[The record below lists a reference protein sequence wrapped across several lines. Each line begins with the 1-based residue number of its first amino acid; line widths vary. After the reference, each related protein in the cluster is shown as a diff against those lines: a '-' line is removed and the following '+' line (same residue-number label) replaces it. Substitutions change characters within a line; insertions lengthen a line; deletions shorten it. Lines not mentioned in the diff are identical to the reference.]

1 MPQLSTALNATALR
15 HEADRQRLL
24 AEVLFFADSD
34 MAAECKALARHLDDW
49 ADDWN
54 GNTPA
59 EDSDASKI

>member
-1 MPQLSTALNATALR
+1 MPQLSTAPNATALR

-49 ADDWN
+49 ADRLERQHA
-54 GNTPA
+54 GRG
-59 EDSDASKI
+59 